1 MDGSRERHITT
12 VPPHQC
18 YRLNFWYEQD
28 HVHLLCKASPC
39 FSHSHKLC
47 ALTILSP
54 PQDDR
59 VLRRCVK
66 QLVQTGKRKEHKKYL
81 AGEISNWE
89 SINQYLAP
97 TLTRSNPKLKDNFIK
112 LLNQR
117 VPHQRHLLLH
127 GTSATYAQFPRFLC
141 MKQQAEAKNHSETRK
156 TIRMSSKKLH
166 TRLPSIAIND
176 SPGKYHRLL

>member
-1 MDGSRERHITT
+1 MDGSRERYFTT

-28 HVHLLCKASPC
+28 NVHLLCIASPC

-47 ALTILSP
+47 APTILSP

-66 QLVQTGKRKEHKKYL
+66 QLVQTGKRKKTQKILSWGNFKLRVNQSKCSDNHL
-81 AGEISNWE
+81 AT
-89 SINQYLAP
+89 

-117 VPHQRHLLLH
+117 VPHQTHLLLH

-156 TIRMSSKKLH
+156 TTRMS
-166 TRLPSIAIND
+166 I
-176 SPGKYHRLL
+176 